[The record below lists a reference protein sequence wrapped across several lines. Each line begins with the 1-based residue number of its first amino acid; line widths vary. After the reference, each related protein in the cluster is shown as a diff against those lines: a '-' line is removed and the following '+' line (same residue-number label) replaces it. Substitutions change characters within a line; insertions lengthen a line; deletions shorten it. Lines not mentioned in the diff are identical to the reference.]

1 MTLANSS
8 GLTGE
13 RIGFL
18 LSEVYLPRFG
28 VLDPRILRSLS
39 WVKRPIDGQPRAA
52 LKWPVPSR
60 RCTDPLQAVGKGCLL
75 EVVLLVDANLGL
87 SSVSITDRSFP

>member
-1 MTLANSS
+1 VTLANSS

-28 VLDPRILRSLS
+28 VLDPRIRG
-39 WVKRPIDGQPRAA
+39 PG
-52 LKWPVPSR
+52 
-60 RCTDPLQAVGKGCLL
+60 
-75 EVVLLVDANLGL
+75 
-87 SSVSITDRSFP
+87 

>member
-1 MTLANSS
+1 VTLANSS

-52 LKWPVPSR
+52 GLLGFRAAALPSVG
-60 RCTDPLQAVGKGCLL
+60 TDK
-75 EVVLLVDANLGL
+75 E
-87 SSVSITDRSFP
+87 RSF